1 MYLSFLRKLSLFS
14 VVAALTVFVSCNDEK
29 KENTTEDTNETVNE
43 KNVETPETTTEAS
56 NGDVALNP
64 AHGEPGHRCDIPVG
78 QPLDGSG
85 QQTQTNNS
93 TQQQQ
98 QQSQQS
104 PVIKNNGS
112 VPVNS
117 NNNTQADPDAK
128 VNPAH
133 GQPGHSCDIPVGAPL
148 DN

>member
-1 MYLSFLRKLSLFS
+1 MYLSFLRKLSLLS
-14 VVAALTVFVSCNDEK
+14 VIAVFAVFASCNDEK
-29 KENTTEDTNETVNE
+29 KENTTEDNSETVTE
-43 KNVETPETTTEAS
+43 KNVETPESTTPDS
-56 NGDVALNP
+56 QGDVALNP
-64 AHGEPGHRCDIPVG
+64 QHGEPGHRCDIPVG

-85 QQTQTNNS
+85 QQTQTN
-93 TQQQQ
+93 TQT
-98 QQSQQS
+98 QQS

-117 NNNTQADPDAK
+117 DNNTNTNTDADGA

-133 GQPGHSCDIPVGAPL
+133 GQPGHRCDIPVGAPL

>member
-1 MYLSFLRKLSLFS
+1 MYLSILRKISLLSL
-14 VVAALTVFVSCNDEK
+14 VAVFAVFVSCNDEK
-29 KENTTEDTNETVNE
+29 KENTSEDTSETVNE
-43 KNVETPETTTEAS
+43 KNVETPESTTEAS

-64 AHGEPGHRCDIPVG
+64 QHGEPGHRCDIPVG

-85 QQTQTNNS
+85 QQTQTN
-93 TQQQQ
+93 TQT
-98 QQSQQS
+98 QQS

-117 NNNTQADPDAK
+117 NDNTQADSDAE

-133 GQPGHSCDIPVGAPL
+133 GQPGHRCDIPVGAPL